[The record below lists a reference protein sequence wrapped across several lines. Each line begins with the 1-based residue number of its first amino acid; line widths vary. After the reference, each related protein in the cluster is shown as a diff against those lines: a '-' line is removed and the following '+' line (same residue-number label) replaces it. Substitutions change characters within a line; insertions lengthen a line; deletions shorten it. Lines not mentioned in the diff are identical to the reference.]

1 MVIFSRVLSR
11 YPQKNPTGADYAPQQ
26 EEDRHMLNSLLAI
39 SFGAAAGAILRWLL
53 GLSLN
58 SLFPTIPLGTLT
70 ANLIGGYLIG
80 VAVAL
85 FAGHPGLAPEWRLLI
100 ITGFLG
106 GLTTFSTFSA
116 EVTSLL
122 QEGRLLLAGMAISA
136 HVIGSLIMTI
146 LGIASVA
153 LCKRI

>member
-1 MVIFSRVLSR
+1 
-11 YPQKNPTGADYAPQQ
+11 
-26 EEDRHMLNSLLAI
+26 MLNSLLAI
-39 SFGAAAGAILRWLL
+39 SLGAAAGSVLRWLL

-70 ANLIGGYLIG
+70 ANLVGGYLIG

-116 EVTSLL
+116 EVTALL
-122 QEGRLLLAGMAISA
+122 QEGRLLWAGMAISA
-136 HVIGSLIMTI
+136 HVVGSLMMTI
-146 LGIASVA
+146 LGLATVA

>member
-1 MVIFSRVLSR
+1 MEKRMVMHWITIS
-11 YPQKNPTGADYAPQQ
+11 KG
-26 EEDRHMLNSLLAI
+26 RHMLNSIVAI
-39 SFGAAAGAILRWLL
+39 SLGAALGAVLRWLL

-80 VAVAL
+80 VAVTL
-85 FAGHPGLAPEWRLLI
+85 FAGHPGLAPEWRLLV

-116 EVTSLL
+116 EVTALL
-122 QEGRLLLAGMAISA
+122 QEGRLLWAAMAISA
-136 HVIGSLIMTI
+136 HVAGSLLMTI
-146 LGIASVA
+146 LGIASVI

>member
-1 MVIFSRVLSR
+1 
-11 YPQKNPTGADYAPQQ
+11 
-26 EEDRHMLNSLLAI
+26 MLNSILVI
-39 SFGAAAGAILRWLL
+39 SLGASAGAVLRWLL

-70 ANLIGGYLIG
+70 ANLLGGYLIG
-80 VAVAL
+80 LAVAL

-116 EVTSLL
+116 EVTALL
-122 QEGRLLLAGMAISA
+122 QEGRLLWAGLAISS
-136 HVIGSLIMTI
+136 HVFGSLAMTI

-153 LCKRI
+153 LYKRI